1 MASAQAGRTPSVRDL
16 LSHPR
21 GGPTVLRIVLGTHLR
36 RLREGCGIS
45 REAAGESIR
54 GSHAKISRL
63 ELGRVSAKE
72 RDIADL
78 LTLYGVTDK
87 TQREQFLALARQA
100 STPGWWQKYG
110 DVLPS
115 WFETMI
121 GLEEAASIIRTYEVQ
136 FVPGLLQT
144 PDYARA
150 CIRLGNPRATDR
162 QVDRRVELRMRRQDL
177 LLREHAP
184 KLWAVVDEAALTR
197 PMGGPAAMRI
207 QIRHL
212 REMAER
218 PNVTLQI
225 APFRLGGLAAA
236 GGPVT
241 ILRFLEPD
249 LPDIVY
255 LEQLN
260 SALYLDKREDV
271 EDYLAVMDSL
281 CATAEP
287 HGRTPDTLDR
297 VLVSQGLEDAD
308 G

>member
-1 MASAQAGRTPSVRDL
+1 MTSAQAGRASSSVRDI

-36 RLREGCGIS
+36 RLREGCGIT
-45 REAAGESIR
+45 REAAGDAIR

-78 LTLYGVTDK
+78 LTLYGVVDED
-87 TQREQFLALARQA
+87 QREQFLALARQA
-100 STPGWWQKYG
+100 SKPGWWQRYS

-115 WFETMI
+115 WFETLI
-121 GLEEAASIIRTYEVQ
+121 GLEEAASVIRTYEVQ
-136 FVPGLLQT
+136 FIPGLLQT

-150 CIRLGNPRATDR
+150 CIRLGNPRASDR
-162 QVDRRVELRMRRQDL
+162 QVERRVELRMARQQL
-177 LLREHAP
+177 LDKPHAP
-184 KLWAVVDEAALTR
+184 KLWAVVDEAALRR
-197 PMGGPAAMRI
+197 PLGGAEAMRT
-207 QIRHL
+207 QIRRL
-212 REMAER
+212 RELAER
-218 PNVTLQI
+218 PNITLQI

-236 GGPVT
+236 GGPIT

-260 SALYLDKREDV
+260 SALYMDKRDDV

-287 HGRTPDTLDR
+287 HGKTAEFLDGLRFLEGLKRTL
-297 VLVSQGLEDAD
+297 
-308 G
+308 